1 MPVLAGLLLTVG
13 CAPDGPDAAGRTTT
27 PTTDRSGRT
36 TTTTGSRTGSTTSTS
51 PTTPGTSTVTTTGTT
66 TGGRPRAGGPF
77 GSSRLAFFDDCPAL
91 LDHMQAIGR
100 ERVTAWG
107 LGEGRMWYGPD
118 VMMEAT
124 ADTSAAAADDAGSGA
139 PAASRSYS
147 DTNTQE
153 VGVDEGDVVETDG
166 SYVYTAGPDGVRIVD
181 VAGATVVER
190 LDLPDG
196 DHQLVLDGGRL
207 VVATQSW
214 TGGEETVVSVF
225 DVADPT
231 SPSLLRRSHL
241 EGRLVATRAADGTV
255 RLVLSSSFGARL
267 PFVQP
272 QMFGLDEE
280 RALERNRQIIDEST
294 VQDWLPRSFDE
305 AADGS
310 FGAMAAAL
318 DCEDVAAPAE
328 FAGLGVS
335 WIASIDLDADGTPV
349 GSAGI
354 VSTGETVYASPTGL
368 YVATVPWDWYSGA
381 TELRSP
387 ADAAPPTLIH
397 EFALGDGTD
406 ASYVAS
412 GQVPGRLLN
421 QFAMSEH
428 EGVLRVATT
437 EDDWSTGSSVSSV
450 HTLRADTMEPI
461 ASIGGLGEGEQIY
474 AVRFIGPTAYVVT
487 FRQVDPLYVLD
498 LADPAN
504 PALRGELKIPGYSAY
519 LHPVGEGLLL
529 GVGQDATEQGQRLGT
544 QLSLFDVTDPGDP
557 QRLATLPVG
566 GWSDAEWD
574 HHAFLFWPEDG
585 TIVIPVSP
593 GWNECGP
600 AVDCLASD
608 ITSPAGGVVV
618 ARLVDRALEPVGT
631 ISHRSRDTSGCW
643 NPLRRSLVIGDE
655 LVTVGLDQVRF
666 SDRSTLAE
674 RASASWG
681 TTDQYGCTWWLEG

>member
-1 MPVLAGLLLTVG
+1 MTRTRTLATMPVLAGLLLTVG

-27 PTTDRSGRT
+27 PSTTGSATRST
-36 TTTTGSRTGSTTSTS
+36 TPTTTGTT
-51 PTTPGTSTVTTTGTT
+51 TVTTTGTT
-66 TGGRPRAGGPF
+66 TGGRPRTGGPF

-107 LGEGRMWYGPD
+107 LGDGGRWYGPD

-124 ADTSAAAADDAGSGA
+124 SDTAAAAQDDGTGSGA
-139 PAASRSYS
+139 PSASPSYS
-147 DTNTQE
+147 STNTQE

-166 SYVYTAGPDGVRIVD
+166 SYVYTAGPDGVRIVE

-190 LDLPDG
+190 LDVPDG
-196 DHQLVLDGGRL
+196 DHQLLLDGDRL
-207 VVATQSW
+207 VVTTQSW
-214 TGGEETVVSVF
+214 TSGEETVVSVF

-231 SPSLLRRSHL
+231 SPTLLRRSHL
-241 EGRLVATRAADGTV
+241 EGRLVATRAADGTA
-255 RLVLSSSFGARL
+255 RLVLSTSFGARL

-318 DCEDVAAPAE
+318 DCSTVAAPAE

-335 WIASIDLDADGTPV
+335 WIASIDLDADATPV

-368 YVATVPWDWYSGA
+368 YIATVPWDWYSSVS
-381 TELRSP
+381 ELRAP
-387 ADAAPPTLIH
+387 ADVAPPTLIH
-397 EFALGDGTD
+397 EFALWDGTE

-412 GQVPGRLLN
+412 GEVPGRLLN

-428 EGVLRVATT
+428 DGVLRVAAT
-437 EDDWSTGSSVSSV
+437 EDDWSAGSSMSSV

-461 ASIGGLGEGEQIY
+461 ASIGGLGAGEQIY
-474 AVRFIGPTAYVVT
+474 AVRFLGTTAYVVT

-504 PALRGELKIPGYSAY
+504 PLLRGELKIPGYSAY
-519 LHPVGEGLLL
+519 LHPVGDGLLL
-529 GVGQDATEQGQRLGT
+529 GVGQDATDQGQRLGT
-544 QLSLFDVTDPGDP
+544 QLSLFDVADPANP

-593 GWNECGP
+593 GWNDCGP
-600 AVDCLASD
+600 AVDCLAAD

-618 ARLVDRALEPVGT
+618 ARLADRALEAVGT

-643 NPLRRSLVIGDE
+643 NPLRRSLVVGDE
-655 LVTVGLDQVRF
+655 RGPVGLDQVRF

-674 RASASWG
+674 RATASWG
-681 TTDQYGCTWWLEG
+681 STDDYGCTWWTEG